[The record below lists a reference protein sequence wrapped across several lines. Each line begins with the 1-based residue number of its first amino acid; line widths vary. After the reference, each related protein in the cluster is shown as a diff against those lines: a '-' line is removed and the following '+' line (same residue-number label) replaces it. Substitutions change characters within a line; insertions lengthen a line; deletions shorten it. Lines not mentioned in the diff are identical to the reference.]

1 MRTSADVVVL
11 YTQAAGITIA
21 LDGAGRTGTLTAA
34 DGSASAVTDRPA
46 GGDSRRL
53 EDNRDD
59 DLDVGLADTGAY
71 LVKVYGIG

>member
-34 DGSASAVTDRPA
+34 DGSTSAVTDRPA
-46 GGDSRRL
+46 GGDSRRRL
-53 EDNRDD
+53 IDD
-59 DLDVGLADTGAY
+59 DFNEDLANGYAD
-71 LVKVYGIG
+71 LQEVYPLG